1 MTAGPVVVVG
11 DMLLDVDVE
20 GDAERLCPDAPV
32 PVVVGSHEHRRPGGA
47 GLAALL
53 AAESGAEVVLVTAV
67 GDDLPGRHLLGLLA
81 GRVEV
86 VRLPLLGTTITK
98 TRVRA
103 RGQTLLRIDTGDGR
117 AEADLDGARARRIT
131 ALLRSAAAVLVS
143 DYGLGAAEAVRS
155 ALPGLSRPLV
165 WDPHPRGLV
174 PVPGCTLLTPS
185 ESEARVLSAQPRI
198 SPDQAARHLVRT
210 LRAKAVAVT
219 VGARGAV
226 LARRDGRF
234 IRVPPPVC
242 ATGLDACGA
251 GDRFA
256 GAAALAL
263 GGGASIEDAVTV
275 GVGEAARFVEGGG
288 AAAVRMSAPVPGDR
302 PRTALE
308 VAEAVRATGGRLI
321 ATGGC
326 FDLLHAGHVSLLRR
340 ARALGDALIV
350 CVNSD
355 ASVRRLKGPG
365 RPVVGE
371 PDRVEVLRALECVDA
386 VAVFGEGT
394 PAAMIERLRPHVWVK
409 GGDYEA
415 LDLPEAET
423 VRRVGGESVILPRVS
438 GRSTT
443 DLIAAARAAR

>member
-1 MTAGPVVVVG
+1 M
-11 DMLLDVDVE
+11 
-20 GDAERLCPDAPV
+20 R
-32 PVVVGSHEHRRPGGA
+32 
-47 GLAALL
+47 
-53 AAESGAEVVLVTAV
+53 
-67 GDDLPGRHLLGLLA
+67 
-81 GRVEV
+81 
-86 VRLPLLGTTITK
+86 
-98 TRVRA
+98 
-103 RGQTLLRIDTGDGR
+103 
-117 AEADLDGARARRIT
+117 
-131 ALLRSAAAVLVS
+131 
-143 DYGLGAAEAVRS
+143 
-155 ALPGLSRPLV
+155 
-165 WDPHPRGLV
+165 
-174 PVPGCTLLTPS
+174 
-185 ESEARVLSAQPRI
+185 
-198 SPDQAARHLVRT
+198 
-210 LRAKAVAVT
+210 
-219 VGARGAV
+219 
-226 LARRDGRF
+226 
-234 IRVPPPVC
+234 
-242 ATGLDACGA
+242 
-251 GDRFA
+251 
-256 GAAALAL
+256 
-263 GGGASIEDAVTV
+263 
-275 GVGEAARFVEGGG
+275 
-288 AAAVRMSAPVPGDR
+288 GDR

-386 VAVFGEGT
+386 VAVFGEET